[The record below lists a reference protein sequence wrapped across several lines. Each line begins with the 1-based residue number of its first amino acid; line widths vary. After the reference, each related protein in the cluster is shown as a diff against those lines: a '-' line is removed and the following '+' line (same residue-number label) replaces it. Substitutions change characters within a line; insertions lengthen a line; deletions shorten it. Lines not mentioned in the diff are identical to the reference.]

1 MRCVLS
7 PEYSML
13 GLGIWEHHAQSNGV
27 AGWGE
32 ESMLVANFSLQRTR
46 SILAVVL
53 SSSIL
58 VGCASTQELT
68 QQCFN
73 EGHYGGSTLEHCV
86 IEKQNKQEMLVFG
99 AILLGVAAAAAA
111 SGGGGYSPPKQ
122 YPCDCPND
130 LDSLGN
136 RCGDRSAY
144 TRSGGRS
151 PYCP

>member
-1 MRCVLS
+1 MV
-7 PEYSML
+7 

-32 ESMLVANFSLQRTR
+32 ESMSVANFSLQRTR

-73 EGHYGGSTLEHCV
+73 EGQRDFALQQCV
-86 IEKQNKQEMLVFG
+86 DKKQNTQEMLVFG

-151 PYCP
+151 PYCPL